1 MLDMSTADPA
11 TILVVEDDEP
21 TRTFLADNLT
31 ADGYELL
38 VADNA
43 ADGLAQLEMKFP
55 DLALIDLGLPDRS
68 GLELIERVRA
78 SDGVASRIDP
88 SVPIVVV
95 TGRDGELDRLRG
107 FERGCDDYVCK
118 PFSYPELRAR
128 VAALLHR
135 AELRRRPGRT
145 RVGDLEIDV
154 ASRAVRLRGT
164 PLTLSQKE
172 FALVRTLASEPTRVF
187 TKDELLRSIWGFRTL
202 GSTRTLDSHACRL
215 RHKLGLFGDKFVV
228 NVWGV
233 GYRLVDGPPSELA
246 TFAER
251 PPLAPAAA
259 IGVPLALAAA
269 AGPLHAAASHA
280 AGAALHL
287 AASLAAA
294 AEPLTLAA
302 WLVAAIALAFAA
314 LTRLELRRRR
324 ELVAR
329 ACHELRGPLTAAHL
343 ALHAGARH
351 EDAPPD
357 RLAAIELELKRAG
370 VALDDLAAARR
381 GQRAP
386 DRDEP
391 VDIGDLLAYQAAT
404 WRIVA
409 GVFGCRV
416 ELVEPDRGAVVR
428 GDRLRLAQ
436 AVGNLVANALE
447 HGTGRVELLARSMG
461 DRVRI
466 EVADEGPGLPAPVGD
481 LTRRP
486 RAGRGRRGRG
496 LAIAA
501 DIADRHGGR
510 LVAAPSA
517 RGARVALELPAWR
530 GDGLR
535 R

>member
-1 MLDMSTADPA
+1 MSAADDPA

-38 VADNA
+38 VAENA
-43 ADGLAQLEMKFP
+43 AEGLAQLETKFP

-68 GLELIERVRA
+68 GLDVVARVRA

-88 SVPIVVV
+88 AVPIVVL
-95 TGRDGELDRLRG
+95 TGRAGELDRLRG

-128 VAALLHR
+128 VEALLRR

-145 RVGDLEIDV
+145 RVGDLEIDA
-154 ASRAVRLRGT
+154 ASRVVRLRGA
-164 PLTLSQKE
+164 PIALSQKE
-172 FALVRTLASEPTRVF
+172 FALVRALASEPTKVF
-187 TKDELLRSIWGFRTL
+187 TKDELLRTIWGFRTL

-215 RHKLGLFGDKFVV
+215 RHKLGLFGDRFVV

-233 GYRLVDGPPSELA
+233 GYRLVDGPASALA
-246 TFAER
+246 DFAPA

-259 IGVPLALAAA
+259 IAPPVAFALAT
-269 AGPLHAAASHA
+269 AGPLEPAILVAW
-280 AGAALHL
+280 LL
-287 AASLAAA
+287 AAISIVLA
-294 AEPLTLAA
+294 
-302 WLVAAIALAFAA
+302 VAS
-314 LTRLELRRRR
+314 RLELRRRR

-351 EDAPPD
+351 HDTPPE
-357 RLAAIELELKRAG
+357 RLAGIDLELKRAG

-381 GQRAP
+381 GRRAP

-391 VDIGDLLAYQAAT
+391 VDVGDLLAYQAAT

-409 GVFGCRV
+409 GVFGCRL
-416 ELVEPDRGAVVR
+416 ELVEPGRGAIVR

-447 HGTGRVELLARSMG
+447 HGTGRVELLARSLG

-510 LVAAPSA
+510 LVAAPST
-517 RGARVALELPAWR
+517 RGARIALELPAWR
-530 GDGLR
+530 GRSPDG
-535 R
+535 

>member
-1 MLDMSTADPA
+1 MSTTDAA

-43 ADGLAQLEMKFP
+43 ADGLAHLETKFP

-68 GLELIERVRA
+68 GLEVIARVRA

-88 SVPIVVV
+88 AVPIVVI
-95 TGRDGELDRLRG
+95 TGRSGELDRLRG

-118 PFSYPELRAR
+118 PYSYPELRAR
-128 VAALLHR
+128 VEALLR
-135 AELRRRPGRT
+135 RSELRRRPGRT
-145 RVGDLEIDV
+145 RVGDLEIDA
-154 ASRAVRLRGT
+154 ASRVVRLRGA
-164 PLTLSQKE
+164 PVSLSQKE

-215 RHKLGLFGDKFVV
+215 RHKLGRFGDRFVV

-233 GYRLVDGPPSELA
+233 GYRLVDGPPSEIA
-246 TFAER
+246 AFA
-251 PPLAPAAA
+251 PAAPLAPAAA
-259 IGVPLALAAA
+259 VGLPALLASAPGAPLHVAPLAA
-269 AGPLHAAASHA
+269 AGPLDPAVLVAW
-280 AGAALHL
+280 LL
-287 AASLAAA
+287 AAVAI
-294 AEPLTLAA
+294 
-302 WLVAAIALAFAA
+302 LVAAVG
-314 LTRLELRRRR
+314 RLELRRRR

-351 EDAPPD
+351 GDAPPQ
-357 RLAAIELELKRAG
+357 RLAAIDLELKRAG

-381 GQRAP
+381 GRRAP

-391 VDIGDLLAYQAAT
+391 VDVGDLLAYQAAT

-409 GVFGCRV
+409 DVFGCRL
-416 ELVEPDRGAVVR
+416 ELVEPGRRAIVR

-447 HGTGRVELLARSMG
+447 HGTGRVELLARSLG

-510 LVAAPSA
+510 LVAAPSS
-517 RGARVALELPAWR
+517 RGARVALELPGGR
-530 GDGLR
+530 GARPGV
-535 R
+535 

>member
-1 MLDMSTADPA
+1 MSTTDAA

-43 ADGLAQLEMKFP
+43 AEGVAYLERKFP

-68 GLELIERVRA
+68 GLDVISRVRA
-78 SDGVASRIDP
+78 SDGVVSRIDP
-88 SVPIVVV
+88 AVPIVVI
-95 TGRDGELDRLRG
+95 TGRSGELDRLRG

-128 VAALLHR
+128 VEALLR
-135 AELRRRPGRT
+135 RSELRRRPGRT
-145 RVGDLEIDV
+145 RVGDLEIDA
-154 ASRAVRLRGT
+154 ASRVVRLRGA
-164 PLTLSQKE
+164 PVALSQKE

-215 RHKLGLFGDKFVV
+215 RHKLGRFGDRFVV

-246 TFAER
+246 AFASA

-259 IGVPLALAAA
+259 VALPALMAVAPSAPLHVSPLAAVGPLEPAVLVAWLLAAVA
-269 AGPLHAAASHA
+269 
-280 AGAALHL
+280 
-287 AASLAAA
+287 
-294 AEPLTLAA
+294 TV
-302 WLVAAIALAFAA
+302 VAAVS
-314 LTRLELRRRR
+314 RLELRRRR

-351 EDAPPD
+351 GDAPPQH
-357 RLAAIELELKRAG
+357 LAAIDLELKRAG

-381 GQRAP
+381 GRRAP

-391 VDIGDLLAYQAAT
+391 VDVGDLLAYQATT

-409 GVFGCRV
+409 GVFGCRL
-416 ELVEPDRGAVVR
+416 ELVEPGRRAIVR

-447 HGTGRVELLARSMG
+447 HGTGRVELLARSLG

-510 LVAAPSA
+510 LVAAPSS

-530 GDGLR
+530 GARPGE
-535 R
+535 